1 MKPVFIGLFTALF
14 VSSVVLADEVQ
25 ITAEIPFIEI
35 EIGDETI
42 LIERIQDQDNRLE
55 GDFTKTSRAC
65 PPFCIRPMEVAKG
78 VITVGELEVLDF
90 LETDVANKEGLL
102 IDARIPSFY
111 TKGTIPGSIN
121 IPFNILAPDDNKYI
135 GAILAALGAVDNGD
149 DTWNFAN
156 AKTLMLYCNGL
167 WCGQSPR
174 AINNLIS
181 MGYPAEKLVYYRG
194 GMQAWQSVGLTVFVP
209 NQ

>member
-1 MKPVFIGLFTALF
+1 MKHIFIGLFTALS
-14 VSSVVLADEVQ
+14 VSSAVLADDVQ

-42 LIERIQDQDNRLE
+42 LIERIQDQDNHLE

-65 PPFCIRPMEVAKG
+65 PPFCIRPMEVSEG
-78 VITVGELEVLDF
+78 VITVGELEVLNF
-90 LETDVANKEGLL
+90 LETEVATKEGLL

-135 GAILAALGAVDNGD
+135 GAILAALGAADNGD
-149 DTWNFAN
+149 DTWDFTN

-174 AINNLIS
+174 AIKNLIS
-181 MGYPAEKLVYYRG
+181 MGYPPEKLVYYRG